1 MDILKSI
8 VFGIIE
14 GITEWLPISSTGHL
28 IIFDYLIPMNV
39 SAEFYDLYQVV
50 IQLGAVMAVVVLF
63 WDKVWP
69 FGKTEHPLAD
79 VPVLRY
85 VRKNIFI
92 LWLKAF
98 IACIP
103 AIIVG
108 LLFMDWID
116 AHFYN
121 PLCVALALIVVGI
134 AFIVV
139 EVMYK
144 DRKPK
149 IQRFSQIGFDTAFY
163 IGLFQVLAA
172 IFPGT
177 SRSGATIIGALI
189 LGISRGTSSEFT
201 FFLSIPV
208 MLGASLL
215 KIFKIGV
222 IISFYEFIILFVGCL
237 TAFVVSLFAIRLL
250 LSYVRKNNFIIF
262 GIYRIILGV
271 IILIFLM

>member
-222 IISFYEFIILFVGCL
+222 IISFYEFIVLFVGCL